1 MMIDKLFSSMNN
13 ACKKAGE
20 WAGISISFPKPSRQ
34 SFIISSLT
42 NGMTG
47 IVFILVGFFLSY
59 KWMLALGVLG
69 IAGSVVTGI
78 QARR

>member
-1 MMIDKLFSSMNN
+1 MMIDKVFSSMNS
-13 ACKKAGE
+13 ACKKVGE
-20 WAGISISFPKPSRQ
+20 LAEISISFPKPSKQ

-47 IVFILVGFFLSY
+47 IVFILVGIFLSY

-69 IAGSVVTGI
+69 IAASVITGI
-78 QARR
+78 QAKR

>member
-1 MMIDKLFSSMNN
+1 MIDKVFSSMNS
-13 ACKKAGE
+13 ACKKVGE
-20 WAGISISFPKPSRQ
+20 LAGISINFPKPSKQ

-47 IVFILVGFFLSY
+47 IVFILVGIFLSY

-69 IAGSVVTGI
+69 IVGSVVTGI
-78 QARR
+78 QAKR